1 MATTIRVDS
10 GTNVV
15 RASVT
20 NQNRNTVRTIQPT
33 TAMSLSQLT
42 DVDLTGVANNEV
54 LVYSSSV
61 GKFVTKTF
69 AEINIDAIDGGIF

>member
-20 NQNRNTVRTIQPT
+20 NQNRNTVRTIQAA

>member
-20 NQNRNTVRTIQPT
+20 NQNRNTVRTIQAAT
-33 TAMSLSQLT
+33 ITSLSQLT
-42 DVDLTGVANNEV
+42 DVDLTGVANGEV

>member
-15 RASVT
+15 RASIT
-20 NQNRNTVRTIQPT
+20 NQNRNTVRTIQAA